1 MTTNATSEAIVRSI
15 LQLSHSLGCRVVA
28 EGVETVEVVEALRR
42 MGCDYA
48 QGFYFTRAV
57 PRTEFTTWVREHPG
71 AGRGSAKVA

>member
-1 MTTNATSEAIVRSI
+1 
-15 LQLSHSLGCRVVA
+15 VVA
-28 EGVETVEVVEALRR
+28 EGVETVEVLEALRR